1 MSPVPGV
8 VSAEGRTWR
17 VGRAWPAPDGGYD
30 LELAAPG
37 APGVRAGRWREG
49 RATLEQPDGD
59 ARLPGLA
66 AVARAGEIV
75 SWRRGRRAVVRER
88 AGGAFVKVVRPHA
101 AAEVVRAH
109 ADATAF
115 RGGFTVPEPLPA
127 SPHDGPGV
135 VRLSL
140 VPGRTL
146 CDLGADAA
154 VPDQLVD
161 RAWRAWAAGWRQVL
175 TRSPAGMRHHG
186 PHDEATVLRSWAL
199 AAAPLAEDPGGL
211 AERAGTIAAR
221 LIEGTAQD
229 AVVGHRDLHDK
240 QVLFEDG
247 RDLAGAA
254 GLIDL
259 DTAAAVEPALDLANL
274 RVHVAWREA
283 QSRLS
288 AARAATARAAID
300 ALAAAAG
307 VDPERM
313 RVYEEATRLR
323 LGAVYLFR
331 PLWHDTA
338 QAWLREPVAPQTRR

>member
-1 MSPVPGV
+1 MSPVPAV
-8 VSAEGRTWR
+8 VRADGRAWR
-17 VGRAWPAPDGGYD
+17 VGRAWPAPGGGYD

-37 APGVRAGRWREG
+37 IPGVRAGRWLDG
-49 RATLEQPDGD
+49 RVLIEQPAGD

-66 AVARAGEIV
+66 AVARTGEIV

-88 AGGAFVKVVRPHA
+88 ASGAFVKVVRPHA
-101 AAEVVRAH
+101 AADVVRAH

-115 RGGFTVPEPLPA
+115 RGGFTVPEPLPSA
-127 SPHDGPGV
+127 PLDAPGV

-146 CDLGADAA
+146 CDLGADDG
-154 VPDQLVD
+154 VPDELVD

-175 TRSPAGMRHHG
+175 TRSTDGMRHHG

-199 AAAPLAEDPGGL
+199 AAAPLADDAGAL
-211 AERAGTIAAR
+211 AARAETIAAD
-221 LIEGTAQD
+221 LVDGSAQD

-240 QVLFEDG
+240 QVLFDDG
-247 RDLAGAA
+247 HPAGAA

-288 AARAATARAAID
+288 APRAAAARAAID
-300 ALAAAAG
+300 TLAAAVG

-331 PLWHDTA
+331 PLWHDAA
-338 QAWLREPVAPQTRR
+338 QAWLRESVARQTRR